1 MFNRA
6 ILIGRLTADPELK
19 QTQSGIS
26 VCSFSIAVDRRFS
39 GRDSERKTDFINIT
53 SWRQQAEFVCRY
65 FHKGDVIGV
74 EGSIQTRNYE
84 DKNGNKR
91 TAYRHQRLSL
101 FFGGSRHF
109 ADGLIFNRFGLYG
122 NNRRGRNLF
131 GWHRLFGFERR
142 LTGSG
147 NVGDKLTF
155 GRRGRQFDGRSRS
168 LFLNLILYGF
178 VFGRHV
184 FGRFDDGRF
193 VFNGGICLFP
203 NGLNVGRFGGNGYLF
218 LFFNDLNLLNLQFLF
233 VFSNRRL
240 GFGRFGRT
248 FLNHGELRRVSDYGK
263 ERFRAAVSRGGAAAS
278 DFV

>member
-91 TAYRHQRLSL
+91 TATEIVTDNV
-101 FFGGSRHF
+101 FFTGARS
-109 ADGLIFNRFGLYG
+109 
-122 NNRRGRNLF
+122 NN
-131 GWHRLFGFERR
+131 
-142 LTGSG
+142 SG
-147 NVGDKLTF
+147 NSG
-155 GRRGRQFDGRSRS
+155 SS
-168 LFLNLILYGF
+168 YGESSSYA
-178 VFGRHV
+178 
-184 FGRFDDGRF
+184 
-193 VFNGGICLFP
+193 P
-203 NGLNVGRFGGNGYLF
+203 AP
-218 LFFNDLNLLNLQFLF
+218 
-233 VFSNRRL
+233 
-240 GFGRFGRT
+240 
-248 FLNHGELRRVSDYGK
+248 
-263 ERFRAAVSRGGAAAS
+263 AAPAQPAYTSGAAS
-278 DFV
+278 DFEEVESDNDLPF